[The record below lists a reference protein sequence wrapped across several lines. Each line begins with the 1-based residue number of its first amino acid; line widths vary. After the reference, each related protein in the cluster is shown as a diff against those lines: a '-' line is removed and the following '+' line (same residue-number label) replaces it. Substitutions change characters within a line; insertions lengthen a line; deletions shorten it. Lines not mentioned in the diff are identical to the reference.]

1 MEVDIREKARIDAL
15 LGRLERFWTEVPEVS
30 RTIGHWDPRDQID
43 YTDDVRPT
51 NEEALLELGQY
62 AQQRLL
68 SPEQQARYEALVALI
83 KRNRPLLDEIM
94 HG

>member
-1 MEVDIREKARIDAL
+1 MEVVGSPLWADEFLAWLD
-15 LGRLERFWTEVPEVS
+15 EFWQEVPAVARDFDRRDSQDQLDYVTETVS
-30 RTIGHWDPRDQID
+30 MHQDRLHMLQGW
-43 YTDDVRPT
+43 
-51 NEEALLELGQY
+51 ALAG
-62 AQQRLL
+62 LL